1 MRSCY
6 GRTYATG
13 GLDMVKFPS
22 DEWIKNFKDEL
33 NKSED
38 YEKAAKDWEGD
49 FLFVVSPDEE
59 LKNEVVFYV
68 DLWHGKCRDAFMVTK
83 EKKAAF
89 VFKGPYSNW
98 KKVINKELDPL
109 RGLIRGMF
117 IVEGDSRLILDQ
129 VKAAQELVNTASKI
143 PVNFEK

>member
-1 MRSCY
+1 
-6 GRTYATG
+6 
-13 GLDMVKFPS
+13 
-22 DEWIKNFKDEL
+22 
-33 NKSED
+33 
-38 YEKAAKDWEGD
+38 
-49 FLFVVSPDEE
+49 
-59 LKNEVVFYV
+59 
-68 DLWHGKCRDAFMVTK
+68 MVTK
-83 EKKAAF
+83 EQKAAF
-89 VFKGPYSNW
+89 IFKGPYSNW

>member
-1 MRSCY
+1 
-6 GRTYATG
+6 
-13 GLDMVKFPS
+13 MVKFPS